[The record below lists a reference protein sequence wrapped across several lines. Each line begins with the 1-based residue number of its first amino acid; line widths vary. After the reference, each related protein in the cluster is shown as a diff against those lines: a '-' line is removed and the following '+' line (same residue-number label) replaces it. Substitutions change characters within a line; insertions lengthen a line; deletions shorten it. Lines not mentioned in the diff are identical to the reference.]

1 MPSSDHMNQLIRAG
15 ARPDPPDLNDHQA
28 VNASIRQAAGVRTRP
43 VLGPPP
49 GPEVAPADFHAW
61 ADQAAEAGMD
71 PTTLAAW
78 TGRWVQDHRQHLA
91 DRRAER

>member
-1 MPSSDHMNQLIRAG
+1 
-15 ARPDPPDLNDHQA
+15 
-28 VNASIRQAAGVRTRP
+28 
-43 VLGPPP
+43 
-49 GPEVAPADFHAW
+49 VAPADFHAW